1 MKLIFSL
8 FIAIALLHETI
19 RASTVNLN
27 AGWPGVALSG
37 TPCAAWDVPI
47 VNPSDYNDPRTTR
60 PVGTAQISHRQLVE
74 TAHFTPEVEQLKY
87 GRTSGHD
94 PSGDINYTLN
104 KFPNHPRAL
113 WAMSRY
119 YLRKIQTNGLE
130 AVELSERAP
139 KSGNS
144 RLPPPECYFQR
155 AKAFVPEDKYISTI
169 FGIYLHRRGM
179 LDSALAEYQ
188 LAESEYGNNP
198 ELIYNMGLLYLDLN
212 QPDKAKDYAERARTL
227 GYPLNGLS
235 KKIERRERN
244 ANKPND
250 TNTHA
255 Q

>member
-19 RASTVNLN
+19 HASTVNLN

-155 AKAFVPEDKYISTI
+155 AKVFAPEDKMVPAI
-169 FGIYLHRRGM
+169 FGIYLHKLGL
-179 LDSALAEYQ
+179 LDAALAEYQ
-188 LAESEYGNNP
+188 QAEAKFPNHA
-198 ELIYNMGLLYLDLN
+198 ELSYNMGLLYFDLG
-212 QPDKAKDYAERARTL
+212 QIDKAQEYAERARVL
-227 GYPLNGLS
+227 GYPLDGLS
-235 KKIERRERN
+235 RKIQRKRSEADSS
-244 ANKPND
+244 ANTGN
-250 TNTHA
+250 
-255 Q
+255 